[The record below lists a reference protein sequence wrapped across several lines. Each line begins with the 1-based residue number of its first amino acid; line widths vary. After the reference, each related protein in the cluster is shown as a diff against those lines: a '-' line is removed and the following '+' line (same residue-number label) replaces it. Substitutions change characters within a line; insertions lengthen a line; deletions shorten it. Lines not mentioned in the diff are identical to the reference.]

1 MPRTRPLD
9 FFELRVL
16 GALMEKEQTTPD
28 QYPMTIKAVIT
39 ACNQKTNRDPVT
51 QLSETQVVEALDRLR
66 LDVLTWRSE
75 GARAERWE
83 QRLDRRWSLTPPR
96 KAIMTLLLLRG
107 PQTPGELKSR
117 SERMHHFDSVD
128 EVEQT
133 LKDLAAGDEDRM
145 VCELPRRPGQREC
158 RWAHLCGE
166 DDPKAVE
173 AASPAVAPQA
183 ASPAPPATAPAP
195 VTSSEPRGPSSMERL
210 EAAESEV
217 SELREEV
224 SALRDE
230 LGTLREE
237 LKALR
242 IRLGDLDE

>member
-28 QYPMTIKAVIT
+28 QYPMTIKATIS

-51 QLSETQVVEALDRLR
+51 ALTETQVVEALDRLR
-66 LDVLTWRSE
+66 LDVLTWRSD

-83 QRLDRRWSLTPPR
+83 HRLDRRWALSPER

-117 SERMHHFDSVD
+117 SERMCHFDSVQ
-128 EVEQT
+128 EVEKT
-133 LKDLAAGDEDRM
+133 LQDLASGDEDAM

-158 RWAHLCGE
+158 RWAHLCGD
-166 DDPKAVE
+166 DDPQEIEV
-173 AASPAVAPQA
+173 QA
-183 ASPAPPATAPAP
+183 AAAAYSAPPPSTAPSA
-195 VTSSEPRGPSSMERL
+195 PRGPSSIQRL
-210 EAAESEV
+210 EELESQV
-217 SELREEV
+217 SELKDEV
-224 SALRDE
+224 SSLRGD
-230 LGTLREE
+230 

-242 IRLGDLDE
+242 IRLGDLEPET